1 MTTGRRSSSGAG
13 AATRTVKD
21 SPRDLQHYAWL
32 ARSFGRT
39 DYLLLSPSD
48 LAALGDAGTF
58 VTKYPGTHL
67 FRQGEPS
74 DAAYVIRKGTVELYR
89 GDRSESL
96 VVARAGGGAVIGDI
110 AMFRSEPYIS
120 SARAVDEVT
129 ALRLERNRLLP
140 ILLERPMIALRWLV
154 AGLSQ
159 LERTQRRVLGL
170 MHRTVVEQVAELL
183 LDEVD
188 DRGEIH
194 LSQEAMARLLG
205 TSRQSVNTALAEL
218 RSRGAVETGY
228 RVIRLIDTAAARS
241 AAE

>member
-1 MTTGRRSSSGAG
+1 MTREASSP
-13 AATRTVKD
+13 D
-21 SPRDLQHYAWL
+21 IQHYAWL

-39 DYLLLSPSD
+39 DYLLLSPED
-48 LAALGDAGTF
+48 LGAIGETGNY

-74 DAAYVIRKGTVELYR
+74 DAAYVIQKGQVELYR
-89 GDRSESL
+89 GDRKDAL
-96 VVARAGGGAVIGDI
+96 VVARAGEGAVIGDI
-110 AMFRSEPYIS
+110 AMFRTEPYIQ
-120 SARAVDEVT
+120 SARAVDAVT

-140 ILLERPMIALRWLV
+140 VLIERPVIALRWLV

-170 MHRTVVEQVAELL
+170 MHRTVLEQVAGLL

-194 LSQEAMARLLG
+194 LSQSTIAGLLG
-205 TSRQSVNTALAEL
+205 ASRQSVNEALAEL
-218 RSRGAVETGY
+218 RRRGAVETGY
-228 RVIRLIDTAAARS
+228 RVIRLVDRTAAT
-241 AAE
+241 AAVSG